1 MSSHTRPSLASP
13 LRVQALGAT
22 SRPDLHTRYAA
33 CSSRT
38 LFRLCLCKITRVRTW
53 LCSCPSPTCSLTMR
67 LARPPRSPQR
77 QGLVSQAARR
87 LGSTPATTTAT
98 WIHHKLEIPQT
109 HRHTPRRDLC
119 KTPPP
124 PQKAGRSFSLSLW
137 RPLHNTPAPRIC
149 GRSYSHPGEGNGVR
163 CQSIQGDAGL
173 YPLQGE
179 RQIRASSAEIGEGSS
194 AQPTPGYAKVSS
206 KGRGR
211 IGRPR
216 PKSVRGLPR
225 NQLQGYAKVSSG
237 RGLE

>member
-67 LARPPRSPQR
+67 LARPPARASCPRLRAAWDPPQ
-77 QGLVSQAARR
+77 
-87 LGSTPATTTAT
+87 
-98 WIHHKLEIPQT
+98 
-109 HRHTPRRDLC
+109 
-119 KTPPP
+119 PPP
-124 PQKAGRSFSLSLW
+124 PPPGSTTNSRSRKPTATPHVETCA
-137 RPLHNTPAPRIC
+137 RPRLHLKSGPLFLPLPLETFAQTPAPSNLRPLLLAPWGMQRCSVSI
-149 GRSYSHPGEGNGVR
+149 SVR
-163 CQSIQGDAGL
+163 GLPRGL

-179 RQIRASSAEIGEGSS
+179 RQNRPSSAEFGEGSS

-206 KGRGR
+206 
-211 IGRPR
+211 
-216 PKSVRGLPR
+216 
-225 NQLQGYAKVSSG
+225 G